1 MRASCTAPEARS
13 ELFAELTGPES
24 ILDAYR
30 ELCSAPA
37 TPAVSRSSAEP
48 PLVSIVIPYFE
59 LERHVAETVAS
70 AAAQTHPNTEILIV
84 NDGSF
89 RPEDEILFELE
100 SRYGLTVIAQ
110 PNSGLG
116 AARNLG
122 VELSRGA
129 YVLPLDA
136 DNLLEAGFVARCV
149 AAMEADPEIA
159 YVTSWLRYIDERG
172 RPWKGTEEV
181 LRPIGNSSRAVEE
194 LNVAGD
200 AVAVIRRSVFDAGLR
215 YSTDVA
221 GFEDWTLY
229 REMRQRGLVGHVI
242 PEPLIGYR
250 LRDDS
255 MMRALTGPREDWARQ
270 ALDAHLAEARV
281 SVDGA
286 GSMTEPNRDQVEQ
299 LERENRA
306 LRRANAKLMRER
318 LGSSNTGAAGAPGG
332 LGPRRVAASQRRLAA
347 AGAAAKPAPRDPP
360 RAAARPALIGDPAQK
375 SHHDR

>member
-1 MRASCTAPEARS
+1 M
-13 ELFAELTGPES
+13 
-24 ILDAYR
+24 
-30 ELCSAPA
+30 
-37 TPAVSRSSAEP
+37 
-48 PLVSIVIPYFE
+48 
-59 LERHVAETVAS
+59 
-70 AAAQTHPNTEILIV
+70 
-84 NDGSF
+84 
-89 RPEDEILFELE
+89 
-100 SRYGLTVIAQ
+100 IAQ

-200 AVAVIRRSVFDAGLR
+200 AVAVFRRSVFDAGLR
-215 YSTDVA
+215 YSPDVA
-221 GFEDWTLY
+221 GFEDWALY

-242 PEPLIGYR
+242 PEPLIDYR
-250 LRDDS
+250 IRDDS
-255 MMRALTGPREDWARQ
+255 MMRALTGAARGVDRARRSTPTSPRPGCM
-270 ALDAHLAEARV
+270 
-281 SVDGA
+281 DGA
-286 GSMTEPNRDQVEQ
+286 GSMSRAETASRIEQ

-306 LRRANAKLMRER
+306 LR
-318 LGSSNTGAAGAPGG
+318 
-332 LGPRRVAASQRRLAA
+332 
-347 AGAAAKPAPRDPP
+347 
-360 RAAARPALIGDPAQK
+360 ARTR
-375 SHHDR
+375 S